1 MKGEKYLWMG
11 SAFSLDTS
19 ARLPILIKINSLT
32 CMYVC
37 MCVCVCVCVCVCLC
51 VCVCVCVCV
60 FINFHR
66 KGSPWLSKA
75 NVMPEFRSA
84 MLCRGNN
91 SVPNTFVATAKAIIA
106 GTFKLAKCAKKCQ
119 LNRAKPREVKD
130 NSLKLSQNQQ

>member
-1 MKGEKYLWMG
+1 MVCTEVKTVKGEQYMWMG
-11 SAFSLDTS
+11 SAFSLDTG

-37 MCVCVCVCVCVCLC
+37 MY

-66 KGSPWLSKA
+66 KGSPWLNKT

-84 MLCRGNN
+84 MLCWGNN
-91 SVPNTFVATAKAIIA
+91 SVPSTFVATAKTIVA
-106 GTFKLAKCAKKCQ
+106 GTFKLAKCVKKCQ
-119 LNRAKPREVKD
+119 LNRAKPWEVKD